1 MMRPDKSNSRA
12 RQRGAL
18 LALASLSW
26 LAGYM
31 QGFEHG
37 RYYGQMETVRR
48 MIRRSFGRRGLG
60 RE

>member
-1 MMRPDKSNSRA
+1 MQPDKSSARA
-12 RQRGAL
+12 SALSAL
-18 LALASLSW
+18 LVASFLSW

-37 RYYGQMETVRR
+37 RYCGQMEALRG
-48 MIRRSFGRRGLG
+48 MIRRSYGRRGLG